1 MTTIHL
7 PALVQ
12 RFFTQRLLEQQ
23 GVSPYTIASY
33 RDAFRL
39 LLKFVT
45 NQAKRPPSKLTIEDL
60 GPEVI
65 EKFLLYLERD
75 RGNTVRT
82 RNTRLAAL
90 HAFFLFVSIQEPT
103 LGLQCQRILAI
114 PTKRYE
120 QATVEFLTENEAT
133 AVIAAPDTQTWIGS
147 RDQALLLLAF
157 QTGLRNSE
165 IRSLKRQDLVFGT
178 GAHVRCFGKGRK
190 MRCTPLRPDVVTIMK
205 AWLGHH
211 PGKNTDPVFPSSR
224 GGQMSSDALQ
234 KLVARHVATA
244 SVKCQSLKEKKVT
257 PHTLRH
263 AAAMSLLIHGVDLS
277 VIALWLGHESTET
290 TQIYLHADMGL
301 KEKALAHTSPSGA
314 VPARYKPTD
323 SLLSF
328 LENL

>member
-1 MTTIHL
+1 MTTIQL

-33 RDAFRL
+33 RDTFRL

-65 EKFLLYLERD
+65 EKFLQYLERD

-120 QATVEFLTENEAT
+120 QATVELLTENEAT

-147 RDQALLLLAF
+147 RDRALLLLAF

-205 AWLGHH
+205 DWLGHH
-211 PGKNTDPVFPSSR
+211 PSKDTDPVFPSLR
-224 GGQMSSDALQ
+224 GGHMSSDALQ

-301 KEKALAHTSPSGA
+301 KEKALAHTNPSGV

-328 LENL
+328 LEHL